1 MSDFC
6 PHCDDFSIDAS
17 RVRRMD
23 NKESKEKQEK
33 NVPQPRRRN
42 GNTGNKITVNVDSSD
57 ENADWIK
64 RVRDEE
70 LKEQSTDGAGP
81 GTDRKA
87 HTT

>member
-17 RVRRMD
+17 RARRTD
-23 NKESKEKQEK
+23 NLEAKEKPKK
-33 NVPQPRRRN
+33 NGSKPRCGN
-42 GNTGNKITVNVDSSD
+42 GSSGKKLTINVDSSD

-70 LKEQSTDGAGP
+70 REEQSIDA
-81 GTDRKA
+81 TDRESD
-87 HTT
+87 